1 MKSTAKGS
9 QPTAIVAGR
18 PWPLGIEWIEA
29 GDAFNFALFS
39 RHATGVTLL
48 CYSEKEPAK
57 PVFEFRFQHPA
68 HKTGSIWHCRIPAVE
83 LRGEP
88 PPVPVMS
95 VRLEQPP
102 LEEIPPPELP
112 KKRKPRTEREI
123 KQIPIVVPKP
133 LPNEAQAKIVL
144 PKLEPKPKP
153 EPKPKEEEK
162 PPEPVPEPQP
172 EAQPLPTVFRDVK
185 PVKKVKPK
193 YPREAEDAHIQG
205 RVRVRLT
212 VEVNGSVSEA
222 RILAA
227 DPPGV
232 FDAAVMEAVVQ
243 YIFKRDGTSYQADQ
257 EIIFKLE

>member
-1 MKSTAKGS
+1 MSTAVAIRGALWA
-9 QPTAIVAGR
+9 QPGDTEQQTL
-18 PWPLGIEWIEA
+18 PLWR
-29 GDAFNFALFS
+29 ALLIALGMEIILPFLLL
-39 RHATGVTLL
+39 GVNWSALQ
-48 CYSEKEPAK
+48 
-57 PVFEFRFQHPA
+57 FWQ
-68 HKTGSIWHCRIPAVE
+68 
-83 LRGEP
+83 EP
-88 PPVPVMS
+88 PPEPVMS

-102 LEEIPPPELP
+102 QEEPPPPEPP
-112 KKRKPRTEREI
+112 KKQKPKPELEI

-133 LPNEAQAKIVL
+133 LPNEVQAKIVL
-144 PKLEPKPKP
+144 PKLEPKP

-162 PPEPVPEPQP
+162 PPEPVPEPKP
-172 EAQPLPTVFRDVK
+172 EAQPLPSVFRDVK
-185 PVKKVKPK
+185 PVKKIKPK
-193 YPREAEDAHIQG
+193 YPPDAEAKHIEG

-222 RILAA
+222 KILAA

>member
-1 MKSTAKGS
+1 MSAAVLSRGPLWA
-9 QPTAIVAGR
+9 QPGDTDQQTL
-18 PWPLGIEWIEA
+18 PLWR
-29 GDAFNFALFS
+29 ALLIALGMEIIFPFLLL
-39 RHATGVTLL
+39 GVNWSVLQ
-48 CYSEKEPAK
+48 
-57 PVFEFRFQHPA
+57 FWQ
-68 HKTGSIWHCRIPAVE
+68 
-83 LRGEP
+83 EP
-88 PPVPVMS
+88 PPEPVMS

-102 LEEIPPPELP
+102 LEEIPPPEPL
-112 KKRKPRTEREI
+112 KKQKPRPEREI

-133 LPNEAQAKIVL
+133 LPNEVQAKIVL

-193 YPREAEDAHIQG
+193 YPREAEDANIQG

>member
-1 MKSTAKGS
+1 MS
-9 QPTAIVAGR
+9 TAIVSRG
-18 PWPLGIEWIEA
+18 PLWA
-29 GDAFNFALFS
+29 QPGDTEQQTLPLWRALLIALGMEIILPFLLL
-39 RHATGVTLL
+39 GVNWSVLQ
-48 CYSEKEPAK
+48 
-57 PVFEFRFQHPA
+57 FWQ
-68 HKTGSIWHCRIPAVE
+68 
-83 LRGEP
+83 EP
-88 PPVPVMS
+88 PPEPVMS

-102 LEEIPPPELP
+102 LEEIPPPEPP
-112 KKRKPRTEREI
+112 KKQKPKPERQI

-133 LPNEAQAKIVL
+133 LPNEVQAKIVL

-162 PPEPVPEPQP
+162 PPEPVPEPKP
-172 EAQPLPTVFRDVK
+172 EAQPLPSVFRDVK

-193 YPREAEDAHIQG
+193 YPREAEDAHLQG

-222 RILAA
+222 KILAA

-257 EIIFKLE
+257 EIIFKLD

>member
-1 MKSTAKGS
+1 MS
-9 QPTAIVAGR
+9 TAIVNRG
-18 PWPLGIEWIEA
+18 PLWA
-29 GDAFNFALFS
+29 QPGDTDQQTLPLWRALLVALGMEIVLPFLLL
-39 RHATGVTLL
+39 GVNWSALQ
-48 CYSEKEPAK
+48 
-57 PVFEFRFQHPA
+57 FWQ
-68 HKTGSIWHCRIPAVE
+68 
-83 LRGEP
+83 EP
-88 PPVPVMS
+88 PPEPVMS

-102 LEEIPPPELP
+102 LEEIPPPEPP
-112 KKRKPRTEREI
+112 KKHKPRPDREI

-133 LPNEAQAKIVL
+133 LPNEVQAKIVL

-172 EAQPLPTVFRDVK
+172 EAQPLPSVFRDVK

-193 YPREAEDAHIQG
+193 YPREAEDAHIEG

-257 EIIFKLE
+257 EIIFKLD

>member
-1 MKSTAKGS
+1 MSA
-9 QPTAIVAGR
+9 AVVGR
-18 PWPLGIEWIEA
+18 GPLW
-29 GDAFNFALFS
+29 
-39 RHATGVTLL
+39 
-48 CYSEKEPAK
+48 AK
-57 PVFEFRFQHPA
+57 PGDIEEQRLPLWRALLIALGMEIILPFLLLGVNWSALQFWQ
-68 HKTGSIWHCRIPAVE
+68 
-83 LRGEP
+83 EP

-102 LEEIPPPELP
+102 QEEPPPPEPLKKQKP
-112 KKRKPRTEREI
+112 KPEHEI
-123 KQIPIVVPKP
+123 KQVPIVVPKP
-133 LPNEAQAKIVL
+133 LPNEVQAKIVL

-162 PPEPVPEPQP
+162 PPEPVPEPKP
-172 EAQPLPTVFRDVK
+172 EAQPLPSVFRDVK
-185 PVKKVKPK
+185 PVRKVKPK

-222 RILAA
+222 KILLSE
-227 DPPGV
+227 PPGV

-257 EIIFKLE
+257 EILFRLE

>member
-1 MKSTAKGS
+1 MSA
-9 QPTAIVAGR
+9 AVAGR
-18 PWPLGIEWIEA
+18 RALWAQPGDTDQQTLPLWR
-29 GDAFNFALFS
+29 ALLIALGMEIILPFLLL
-39 RHATGVTLL
+39 GVDWSVLQ
-48 CYSEKEPAK
+48 
-57 PVFEFRFQHPA
+57 FWQQ
-68 HKTGSIWHCRIPAVE
+68 
-83 LRGEP
+83 P

-102 LEEIPPPELP
+102 LEEVPPPEPL
-112 KKRKPRTEREI
+112 KKQKPRPEREI
-123 KQIPIVVPKP
+123 KQVPIVVPKP
-133 LPNEAQAKIVL
+133 LPNEVQAKIVL
-144 PKLEPKPKP
+144 PKLEPKPKLV
-153 EPKPKEEEK
+153 PKPKEEEK

-172 EAQPLPTVFRDVK
+172 EAQPLPSVFRDVK

-212 VEVNGSVSEA
+212 VEVNGSVSAA

-243 YIFKRDGTSYQADQ
+243 YLFKRDGTSYEIDQ
-257 EIIFKLE
+257 EIIFKLD